1 MPMMRATRRFSGA
14 GIGNKN
20 PGDLFWAEDEKHYLS
35 VAELL
40 GNAPYLGNGV
50 SFGTTPELSA
60 SLPADPAQQE
70 NPSIC
75 AENTEPSQ

>member
-14 GIGNKN
+14 GVGNKN
-20 PGDLFWAEDEKHYLS
+20 VGDLFWAEDERNYLK

-50 SFGTTPELSA
+50 LYETKPGRYALS
-60 SLPADPAQQE
+60 PVDPAPE
-70 NPSIC
+70 EKASTS
-75 AENTEPSQ
+75 AENTEPLR